1 MLFREKKYLDRIHV
15 LYKYIIPNQL
25 MKIGVAI
32 PCFCNH
38 IPHLIQLLNSI
49 EEQTRLPDQVVVS
62 CSSTIGSIQTPQY
75 SFPLTIIVTED
86 KQNAAQNR
94 NKAVRRLLD
103 DKQIDYVTFMDADDI
118 MHPQRIEI
126 LLYAFDVAKCDIVL
140 HNYLPESS
148 SPEFERIEKVDMR
161 INQLT
166 QCESGCTR
174 HVDFYW
180 YQHQGIHHSQSSV
193 TRDVLFK
200 VQYPEEQEYYRKED
214 SVFCN
219 RVLGLENITNV
230 YVAHPL
236 SYYKMSWT

>member
-1 MLFREKKYLDRIHV
+1 
-15 LYKYIIPNQL
+15 

-32 PCFCNH
+32 PCFCDH

-49 EEQTRLPDQVVVS
+49 ERQTRLPDRVVVS
-62 CSSTIGSIQTPQY
+62 CSSTKGSVQTPQY
-75 SFPLTIIVTED
+75 SFPLTILVTED
-86 KQNAAQNR
+86 KKNAAQNR
-94 NKAVRRLLD
+94 NTAVSLLLE
-103 DKQIDYVTFMDADDI
+103 DKDIGYISFMDADDI

-126 LLYAFDVAKCDIVL
+126 LLNMFDFAKCDIVL
-140 HNYLPESS
+140 HNYLPESC
-148 SPEFERIEKVDMR
+148 SPEFERIEQVEMR

-174 HVDFYW
+174 HVDFYR

-193 TRDVLFK
+193 ARDVLFK
-200 VQYPEEQEYYRKED
+200 VRYPEEQEFYRKED

-219 RVLGLENITNV
+219 RVLGLEYITSV
-230 YVAHPL
+230 YVANPL